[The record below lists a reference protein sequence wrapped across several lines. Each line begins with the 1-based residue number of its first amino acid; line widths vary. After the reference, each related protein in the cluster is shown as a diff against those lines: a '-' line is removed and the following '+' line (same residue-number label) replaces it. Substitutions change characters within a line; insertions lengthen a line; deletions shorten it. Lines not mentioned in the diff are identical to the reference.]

1 MVRGGGVR
9 GEEREKGVGEGIEK
23 RQCGEETGYVRR
35 GLIGEIVGPDDHGA
49 DGDACANSKIRETDD
64 NEM

>member
-1 MVRGGGVR
+1 MR

-35 GLIGEIVGPDDHGA
+35 GLIGEIMGPDHHGA
-49 DGDACANSKIRETDD
+49 DGDAYANRKIRETDGKK
-64 NEM
+64 M